1 MSQSKEKKSS
11 IHIHDANEDGLEKA
25 KKEDDWAWK
34 EAGGAAL
41 CCDNILGLLIDKI
54 FLGNIVSLNLIGLK
68 GGQLI
73 DKIFQMPY
81 LIKPILYTHFVCFF
95 LL

>member
-1 MSQSKEKKSS
+1 MSQPKEK
-11 IHIHDANEDGLEKA
+11 IHIHDANEGGLKEA
-25 KKEDDWAWK
+25 KEHADWAWK

-41 CCDNILGLLIDKI
+41 CCDNILGMLIDKI

-73 DKIFQMPY
+73 DITSKC
-81 LIKPILYTHFVCFF
+81 LI
-95 LL
+95 

>member
-11 IHIHDANEDGLEKA
+11 IHIHDEADDAAGLKKA
-25 KKEDDWAWK
+25 KKEEDWAWK

-41 CCDNILGLLIDKI
+41 CCDNILGMLIDKI

-73 DKIFQMPY
+73 DITSKC
-81 LIKPILYTHFVCFF
+81 LI
-95 LL
+95 